1 MKTMSRE
8 ERREAIEHNRKL
20 YTYSNDKSINGGVLV
35 DTASNARAK
44 DKTGIFSRIKEWLKD
59 EVDLED
65 FKQ

>member
-35 DTASNARAK
+35 EPYPNADEQIISF
-44 DKTGIFSRIKEWLKD
+44 DKED
-59 EVDLED
+59 EDWNE
-65 FKQ
+65 FKIR

>member
-35 DTASNARAK
+35 EKLPSADEQIISF
-44 DKTGIFSRIKEWLKD
+44 DKED
-59 EVDLED
+59 EDWNE
-65 FKQ
+65 FKIR